1 MPKTPSEMPAATEAG
16 IDAFNSSIWE
26 SFTGIGL
33 VKKITSKN
41 PQPVGPGKLKVV
53 ITPILSDALI
63 DALNEKKQITA
74 YCKNFIKKIL
84 FFTQPKASLGMNF
97 SLRRV

>member
-1 MPKTPSEMPAATEAG
+1 MPAEITVTTEAG
-16 IDAFNSSIWE
+16 IAVCSSWIGE
-26 SFTGIGL
+26 FFTGTGPAKEI
-33 VKKITSKN
+33 IN
-41 PQPVGPGKLKVV
+41 RNARPAGPGKLKVV